1 MLRNLRSFRNRAV
14 AVLALAAGALN
25 AAPALAEQDALV
37 RDATLLHASGEP
49 EKAYRLLSPH
59 AASRLGDPDFDY
71 ALAIAAIDS
80 NRPGEAIMALQRV
93 LALQPGN
100 APARAEL
107 ARAYAMAGDI
117 DTAKQQF
124 DTVLD
129 DPTLPDPVRQRF
141 TGIVRQYGRDI
152 RGGGSS
158 VSGFADISAGWD
170 SNINSATELTSIVIP
185 LFAGLGPGTLGGAA
199 RAMEDEFIDAQAG
212 LSGVTAIGRQDRL
225 FGSVL
230 GGWRENLS
238 DDLFDQQS
246 LTGTAGY
253 AHSFADRDVISL
265 SLQAQQFWL
274 GGSSYR
280 QGYGAIAQ
288 YTHLVGGDA
297 LSISGQY
304 YRFDYDRDALRDA
317 DRLAA
322 AVSYASRHWVFTV
335 NAGKEETRR
344 AAGDAN
350 SHVFAGANLGA
361 ELPLSKR
368 IAFVGG
374 IAFDLRRHDAA
385 DMLFLVKRKEERVD
399 ASLGLK
405 LLVSRNIYLRPRVTY
420 TRNWSNIGL
429 YDFDRWTAGLG
440 ARVEF

>member
-1 MLRNLRSFRNRAV
+1 MLRNLRSTCSRTV
-14 AVLALAAGALN
+14 AVLALATCAFVATP
-25 AAPALAEQDALV
+25 AAAEQDALV

-49 EKAYRLLSPH
+49 EKAYQMLSPH
-59 AASRLGDPDFDY
+59 AASRIGDPDFDY

-80 NRPGEAIMALQRV
+80 KRPGEAIMALQRV

-107 ARAYAMAGDI
+107 ARAYAMTGDI

-124 DTVLD
+124 DTVLE

-141 TGIVRQYGRDI
+141 TGIVRKYGRDI

-158 VSGFADISAGWD
+158 ISGFADISGGWD

-199 RAMEDEFIDAQAG
+199 RAIDDSFIDAQAG

-238 DDLFDQQS
+238 DDMFDQQS

-253 AHSFADRDVISL
+253 AHSFADRDVVSI

-274 GGSSYR
+274 GGSSFR

-288 YTHLVGGDA
+288 YTHLIGGDA

-317 DRLAA
+317 DRVAA
-322 AVSYASRHWVFTV
+322 AVSYAARRWVVTV
-335 NAGKEETRR
+335 NAGKEATRR

-350 SHVFAGANLGA
+350 SHFFAGANLGA
-361 ELPLSKR
+361 ELPINDRL
-368 IAFVGG
+368 AFVGG
-374 IAFDLRRHDAA
+374 LAFDLRRHDAA
-385 DMLFLVKRKEERVD
+385 DVLFLAKRKDERVD

-405 LLVSRNIYLRPRVTY
+405 LLVFDDIYLRPRVTY